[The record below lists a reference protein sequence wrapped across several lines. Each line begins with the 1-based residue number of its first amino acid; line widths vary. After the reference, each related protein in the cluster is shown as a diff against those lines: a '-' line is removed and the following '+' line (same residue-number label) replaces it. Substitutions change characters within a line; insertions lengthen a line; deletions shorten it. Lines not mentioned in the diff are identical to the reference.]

1 MQEALLTEAQVQDQ
15 VAPDQVTMVEVI
27 MAVTVIP
34 DQIQDQVQVVLNYH
48 TQPHKV
54 LLMVLLQNQDAMPEE
69 DTTLEDTGT
78 LQSTMK
84 TEMQ

>member
-1 MQEALLTEAQVQDQ
+1 MEVQV
-15 VAPDQVTMVEVI
+15 PDQVVLDQVITVEVI
-27 MAVTVIP
+27 TAVTVIP
-34 DQIQDQVQVVLNYH
+34 DQIQDPVQVVHNYH

-54 LLMVLLQNQDAMPEE
+54 LLTVLLQNQDAMPEE

-84 TEMQ
+84 METQ